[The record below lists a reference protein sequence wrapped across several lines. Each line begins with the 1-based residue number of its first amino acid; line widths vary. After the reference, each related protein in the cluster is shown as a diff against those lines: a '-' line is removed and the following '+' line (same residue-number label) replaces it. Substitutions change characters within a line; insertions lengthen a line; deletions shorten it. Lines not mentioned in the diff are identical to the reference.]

1 MNFSCTQE
9 NLAQGLSLVAH
20 VAGKNVNLPILSHV
34 LLQTDGGNLK
44 ISATNL
50 EMATSVLVRGRVDEP
65 GEFTVPAKLFQ
76 DYIGLL
82 GEGKVELVVKDEL
95 LEIRA
100 EGKSTSIK
108 GMAATEFPL
117 IPKLAKEVLFRLEAE
132 GLRQAIN
139 QVAFAV
145 SSSDSRPELGGV
157 ACYFNPAGAKDLL
170 VMASTDSYRLAE
182 RQVMLSSGV
191 GTDVEKKCIIP
202 ARAMQEVSRVL
213 SGYKDEVGMP
223 QFVEWS
229 MTESQLAV
237 SFGNVEL
244 VSRLIEG
251 SFPDY
256 KQIIPKQFRTNC
268 RVKRTEL
275 MKAIRAASLFS
286 RQGIYDVH
294 FEMSTEGM
302 LTVSSADTGTGTHV
316 AKLHAVVEGE
326 SNKVTLNFKYMNDGL
341 GVMETDVV
349 VLHVIDAMNAVVVKP
364 ADKEGFQYVVMPIRQ

>member
-1 MNFSCTQE
+1 
-9 NLAQGLSLVAH
+9 LS
-20 VAGKNVNLPILSHV
+20 
-34 LLQTDGGNLK
+34 
-44 ISATNL
+44 
-50 EMATSVLVRGRVDEP
+50 
-65 GEFTVPAKLFQ
+65 
-76 DYIGLL
+76 
-82 GEGKVELVVKDEL
+82 EGKVELVVKDEV

-108 GMAATEFPL
+108 GMVATEFPL
-117 IPKLAKEVLFRLEAE
+117 IPKLAKEISFRLEAE

-145 SSSDSRPELGGV
+145 SASDSRPELGGV
-157 ACYFNPAGAKDLL
+157 ACYFNPAGVKETL
-170 VMASTDSYRLAE
+170 VMAATDSYRLAE
-182 RQVMLSSGV
+182 RQITLAAGV
-191 GTDVEKKCIIP
+191 GADVEKKCIIP
-202 ARAMQEVSRVL
+202 ARAMQEVSRIL

-229 MTESQLAV
+229 ITESQLAV
-237 SFGNVEL
+237 TFGNVEM

-294 FEMSTEGM
+294 FELSTEGM
-302 LTVSSADTGTGTHV
+302 LTISSADTGTGAHT

-341 GVMETDVV
+341 GAMETDFV

>member
-1 MNFSCTQE
+1 MNFACTQE

-20 VAGKNVNLPILSHV
+20 VAGKNANLPILSHV
-34 LLQTDGGNLK
+34 LLQTEGGNLR

-50 EMATSVLVRGRVDEP
+50 EMATSVLVRGKVEQP

-82 GEGKVELVVKDEL
+82 SEGKVELALKNEQ

-100 EGKSTSIK
+100 DGKTTSIK
-108 GMAATEFPL
+108 GLVATEFPL
-117 IPKLAKEVLFRLEAE
+117 IPRLAKELSFRIEAE
-132 GLRQAIN
+132 PLRQAIN

-145 SSSDSRPELGGV
+145 SVSDSRPELSGV
-157 ACYFNPAGAKDLL
+157 ACFFNQNGTKDSLI
-170 VMASTDSYRLAE
+170 MAATDSYRLAE
-182 RQVMLSSGV
+182 RQMNLAAGA

-202 ARAMQEVSRVL
+202 AKAMQEISRIL

-223 QFVEWS
+223 QFIEWS
-229 MTESQLAV
+229 MTDSQLAA

-275 MKAIRAASLFS
+275 MKAIRAASVFS
-286 RQGIYDVH
+286 RQGIYDVL

-302 LTVSSADTGTGTHV
+302 LTVSSADTGTGAHT

-341 GVMETDVV
+341 GIMETDFV

>member
-1 MNFSCTQE
+1 M
-9 NLAQGLSLVAH
+9 AH
-20 VAGKNVNLPILSHV
+20 VAGKNANLPILSHV
-34 LLQTDGGNLK
+34 LLQTDGGNLR

-50 EMATSVLVRGRVDEP
+50 EMATSVLVRGKVEEAGD
-65 GEFTVPAKLFQ
+65 FTVPSKLFQ
-76 DYIGLL
+76 DYINLL
-82 GEGKVELVVKDEL
+82 SEGKVELLAKNDQ

-100 EGKSTSIK
+100 DGKTTNIK
-108 GMAATEFPL
+108 GLPAAEFPL
-117 IPKLAKEVLFRLEAE
+117 IPRLAKDLSFKLEAE
-132 GLRQAIN
+132 PLRQAIA

-145 SSSDSRPELGGV
+145 SASDSRPELSGV
-157 ACYFNPAGAKDLL
+157 ACFFNGQAGKDTL
-170 VMASTDSYRLAE
+170 VMAATDSYRLGE
-182 RQVMLSSGV
+182 RQMHLTAGAAEA
-191 GTDVEKKCIIP
+191 EKKCIIP
-202 ARAMQEVSRVL
+202 ARAMQEIGRIL

-223 QFVEWS
+223 QFIEWS

-256 KQIIPKQFRTNC
+256 RQIIPKQFRTNC

-286 RQGIYDVH
+286 RQGIYDVL

-302 LTVSSADTGTGTHV
+302 LTVSSADTGTGAHT

-341 GVMETDVV
+341 GIMDTDFV

>member
-1 MNFSCTQE
+1 MNFACTQE

-20 VAGKNVNLPILSHV
+20 VAGKNANLPILSHV
-34 LLQTDGGNLK
+34 LLQTDGGNLR

-50 EMATSVLVRGRVDEP
+50 EMATSVLVRGKVDQP

-82 GEGKVELVVKDEL
+82 GEGKVELALKNDQ

-100 EGKSTSIK
+100 DGKTTNIK
-108 GMAATEFPL
+108 GLVATEFPL
-117 IPKLAKEVLFRLEAE
+117 IPRLAKDLSFRMEAE
-132 GLRQAIN
+132 PLRHAIS

-145 SSSDSRPELGGV
+145 SVSDSRPELSGV
-157 ACYFNPAGAKDLL
+157 ACFFNTQGGKDSL
-170 VMASTDSYRLAE
+170 VMAATDSYRLAE
-182 RQVMLSSGV
+182 RQAHLATGAGS
-191 GTDVEKKCIIP
+191 DVEKKCIIP
-202 ARAMQEVSRVL
+202 ARAMQEIGRIL

-223 QFVEWS
+223 QFIEWS
-229 MTESQLAV
+229 MTDSQLAV

-286 RQGIYDVH
+286 RQGIYDVL

-302 LTVSSADTGTGTHV
+302 LTVSSADTGTGAHT

-341 GVMETDVV
+341 SIMETDFV
-349 VLHVIDAMNAVVVKP
+349 VLHLIDAMNAVVVKP

>member
-1 MNFSCTQE
+1 MMFSCTQE
-9 NLAQGLSLVAH
+9 NLSQGLSLVAH

-34 LLQTDGGNLK
+34 LLQTDGGNLR
-44 ISATNL
+44 ICATNL
-50 EMATSVLVRGRVDEP
+50 EMATSVLVRGRVDEA

-76 DYIGLL
+76 DYINLL
-82 GEGKVELVVKDEL
+82 SEGKVDLVVKDET

-100 EGKSTSIK
+100 DGKVTSIK
-108 GMAATEFPL
+108 GMGATEFPL
-117 IPKLAKEVLFRLEAE
+117 IPKLTKEVAFRLEAE
-132 GLRQAIN
+132 SLRQAIN
-139 QVAFAV
+139 QVAFSV
-145 SSSDSRPELGGV
+145 SASDSRPELGGV
-157 ACYFNPAGAKDLL
+157 ACFFNTTGGKDTV
-170 VMASTDSYRLAE
+170 VMASTDSYRLSE
-182 RQVMLSSGV
+182 RTTSLV
-191 GTDVEKKCIIP
+191 GGEGTGQEKKCIIP
-202 ARAMQEVSRVL
+202 AKAMQEIARIL

-223 QFVEWS
+223 QFIEWS
-229 MTESQLAV
+229 MTDSQLAAT
-237 SFGNVEL
+237 FGNVEL

-302 LTVSSADTGTGTHV
+302 LTVSSADTGTGAHT

-341 GVMETDVV
+341 AVMDTDMV

-364 ADKEGFQYVVMPIRQ
+364 ADKEGFQYIVMPIRQ

>member
-1 MNFSCTQE
+1 MMFSCTQE
-9 NLAQGLSLVAH
+9 NLSQGLSLVAH

-34 LLQTDGGNLK
+34 LLQTDGGNLR
-44 ISATNL
+44 ICATNL
-50 EMATSVLVRGRVDEP
+50 EMATSVLVRGRVDEA

-76 DYIGLL
+76 DYINLL
-82 GEGKVELVVKDEL
+82 AEGKVDLVVKDET

-100 EGKSTSIK
+100 DGKVTSIK
-108 GMAATEFPL
+108 GMGATEFPL
-117 IPKLAKEVLFRLEAE
+117 IPKLAKDVSFRLEAE
-132 GLRQAIN
+132 SLRQAIN

-145 SSSDSRPELGGV
+145 SASDSRPELGGV
-157 ACYFNPAGAKDLL
+157 ACFFNTTGGKDTV
-170 VMASTDSYRLAE
+170 VMASTDSYRLSE
-182 RQVMLSSGV
+182 RTTALV
-191 GTDVEKKCIIP
+191 GGEGAGQEKKCIIP
-202 ARAMQEVSRVL
+202 AKAMQEIARIL

-223 QFVEWS
+223 QFIEWS
-229 MTESQLAV
+229 MTESQLAAT
-237 SFGNVEL
+237 FGNVEL

-302 LTVSSADTGTGTHV
+302 LTVSSADTGTGAHT

-341 GVMETDVV
+341 AVMDTETV